1 MVVNALGPDNAI
13 RRRAMAMASDIVP
26 GITAAC
32 DRSRLTDIGIGAMIH
47 AAADAGELTEAEAE
61 AGMLVRSPLSAGVDT
76 TVSGIGSALWCLATN
91 PACPLRL
98 TAATP

>member
-13 RRRAMAMASDIVP
+13 RRRAMAMAPDIVP
-26 GITAAC
+26 WITAAC
-32 DRSRLTDIGIGAMIH
+32 ARERLTDSGIGAMIY
-47 AAADAGELTEAEAE
+47 AAADAGELTEAEA
-61 AGMLVRSPLSAGVDT
+61 GMLVRSLLSAGVDT
-76 TVSGIGSALWCLATN
+76 TVTGIGSALWCLATN